1 MDIRI
6 TPDVSESGVGEVYRI
21 LHLEDGNVILEN
33 TLSHSSDEEWVVYFF
48 PTCRRLRYEGFSLIF
63 IRDIML
69 AWLLK

>member
-1 MDIRI
+1 ML
-6 TPDVSESGVGEVYRI
+6 ESGVDEVYRI
-21 LHLEDGNVILEN
+21 LHLEDGNVILDN
-33 TLSHSSDEEWVVYFF
+33 TLSHSNEEFRVDYFF